1 MLACIYYS
9 RATIACRATANIQ
22 LFFACL
28 QFTWPQLRDVVM
40 WLDTFEILPSASF
53 PRLLLASLCL
63 VQKMMSSVWLISS
76 SLHVC
81 LHSSTFSWPVCV
93 VIVMLFLQYLFM
105 LMILVFCTFTVF
117 LCISGNRDEVK
128 RFPCISKK
136 PFPFK
141 NWILLSVPAQSK
153 NDPNSLIL
161 KTFHTCNWS

>member
-1 MLACIYYS
+1 MQGHFTRDALNLQTYNFFCMFAIHLTTTVRCAHVTWHIWNTPECFFSSLALGLIMFGS
-9 RATIACRATANIQ
+9 KN
-22 LFFACL
+22 
-28 QFTWPQLRDVVM
+28 DV
-40 WLDTFEILPSASF
+40 L
-53 PRLLLASLCL
+53 
-63 VQKMMSSVWLISS
+63 SSVWLISS

-105 LMILVFCTFTVF
+105 LTILVFCTFTVF

-141 NWILLSVPAQSK
+141 NCILLSVPAQSK